1 MITGVLRNGNGESSH
16 EGVLA
21 EDMYECKPQPKAD
34 EGDAVA
40 PERRGP

>member
-1 MITGVLRNGNGESSH
+1 MSIRGCC
-16 EGVLA
+16 